1 MVDGKLNPWVDQQ
14 SGANRLLLQ
23 LFVHRGCSGHN
34 DETFE
39 FQNQGEHGEEMV
51 GSESYREHVN

>member
-1 MVDGKLNPWVDQQ
+1 MVDGKLNPRVDQQ
-14 SGANRLLLQ
+14 SGANRLLSQ

-34 DETFE
+34 DEIFE
-39 FQNQGEHGEEMV
+39 FPNGGEHREEMV

>member
-1 MVDGKLNPWVDQQ
+1 VDQQ

-23 LFVHRGCSGHN
+23 LFVHRGCSSHN

-39 FQNQGEHGEEMV
+39 FPNGGEHGEEMV